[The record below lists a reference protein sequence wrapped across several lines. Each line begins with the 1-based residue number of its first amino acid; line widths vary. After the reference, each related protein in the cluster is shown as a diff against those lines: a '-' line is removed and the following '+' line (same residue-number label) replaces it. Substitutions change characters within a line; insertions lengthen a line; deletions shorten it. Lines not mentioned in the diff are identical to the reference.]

1 MCNEASGKVPSL
13 LVDYGSQS
21 EILST
26 LKSTARIKYTCFN
39 VSDKYIIFGATSGSL
54 YLFNRE
60 PCSFLQIIPNQEGA
74 VTNVTISPNEQLI
87 AFSSFKGIVCV
98 VEKINKASV
107 TSMLIKSFE
116 HSSSDVTDFVWTA
129 SSSQLF
135 VGDSLGRISV
145 INTSLFLGKTVF
157 QVPCFT
163 LMQLDSRIVQMS
175 TCHDWLLVST
185 LTRSYLCD
193 TVHEQYRQIGKKLRD
208 GHYGSCFVQNK
219 IYSARPGARLWEVNT
234 EGKVISTQQYKNSL
248 NVPPTPLVKL
258 NETNFNYSETGTE
271 VNPGFNFNKLGII
284 NDKYI
289 FTFTSD
295 ALYVFDPERLDLV
308 LWNNDVR
315 NIVDVKCY
323 QDTLYVWSSH
333 NKVNVFTLSPLDKC
347 LLRLYFNENYLTCA
361 KLTIHFANH
370 LLNSPHLLNSL
381 HHLSD
386 LSNKLKRYDNI
397 ETLNENLQPILNELT
412 KYSKDNRVM
421 KLTSGIYVVNNEHN
435 IIHHEHNMNKNHCRS
450 SSVPRENKT
459 QVLNKTSS
467 VSSASLPDLEYENG
481 DNEDE
486 DDEDESKFLTIT
498 SPDIIHDA
506 LVELGNN
513 VTDSIRHILD
523 VRKPNKIDLM
533 EPFDVGKP
541 DFLLGLNNSQPSEYT
556 NGKQEDDIVKKNRRN
571 RNKTLDTSGL
581 VAIVDKYNAEMKK
594 LKQNDYIKAEL
605 EIRLL
610 NTLVKYNTNLK
621 QNSNLSAQY
630 LQTVCS
636 MVKSTLS
643 NHQRLKQWL
652 LSNEMTLLGIQSP
665 DDILAHSNSPVN
677 LAQHI
682 RNEKRFSMIE
692 TSIERKLS
700 ATQPPLIPNEQTN
713 PRPRNYSLPSCIA
726 ASHQCD
732 SPHPNHVYNQ
742 MFTFDNQC
750 QSNSNSNV
758 FTEPNDKQLPHS
770 TSLLTSQYRQL
781 LEDIYPYEDIYV
793 DILMSKLLDKLSV
806 VLNISSIININML
819 VKLSSCYYYS
829 LSTILNLQEHIHVG
843 INVGIKDIDS
853 KNILINLNM
862 ILILLQLG
870 HMITC
875 VEMFIKCG
883 QDINLRLI
891 SYVIIKLYTRY
902 VENGLDEQEAYM
914 KCNHLFLTFLNHIYI
929 RDLHLNFEE
938 DKHVMLHTLNCF
950 IAVNQT
956 SDDETLLTCKCG
968 FPLSDKQFPPVRYL
982 NIVLPKTCH
991 QCGKLPKHELDTT
1004 VQAKF
1009 KIFDDFAHHLSRN
1022 QEHIESYEM
1031 LMNMCRLVPGMWQH
1045 ILCLIRNSNYFVCSL
1060 FLSIH
1065 LGLVSELQFCV
1076 EDIHDSQ
1083 MLEAILLLNI
1093 KVKKGFCLNC
1103 GKQGAENGGA
1113 LDWTAL
1119 SVFIL
1124 KCLGA
1129 EETLQLLQKYAQF
1142 IPSLQL
1148 DRRFYQACA
1157 LSAMAE
1163 SRRPECESLPY
1174 SVICAVTKKASP
1186 EEDASVLLG
1195 THNLTKLQSALRL
1208 DLANVSCNGHL
1219 TDSSSLVTVQTESIL
1234 AHWGAR
1240 VNLSSQT
1247 SSTFISPSQTSS
1259 TFLSPSQTS
1268 SSRVNLSSQTSSTF
1282 LSPSQT
1288 SSNAVSSPLC
1298 LFCSLPLKSEALL
1311 SGKHNGLLVY
1321 PCGHLFHTM
1330 CVRHSSGFVVCP
1342 LCSTSSQSDS
1352 SESSVTMS

>member
-1 MCNEASGKVPSL
+1 F
-13 LVDYGSQS
+13 Q
-21 EILST
+21 
-26 LKSTARIKYTCFN
+26 YTCFN

-692 TSIERKLS
+692 TSTERKLS

-732 SPHPNHVYNQ
+732 SPHPNHV
-742 MFTFDNQC
+742 
-750 QSNSNSNV
+750 S
-758 FTEPNDKQLPHS
+758 
-770 TSLLTSQYRQL
+770 
-781 LEDIYPYEDIYV
+781 
-793 DILMSKLLDKLSV
+793 
-806 VLNISSIININML
+806 
-819 VKLSSCYYYS
+819 
-829 LSTILNLQEHIHVG
+829 
-843 INVGIKDIDS
+843 
-853 KNILINLNM
+853 
-862 ILILLQLG
+862 
-870 HMITC
+870 
-875 VEMFIKCG
+875 
-883 QDINLRLI
+883 
-891 SYVIIKLYTRY
+891 
-902 VENGLDEQEAYM
+902 
-914 KCNHLFLTFLNHIYI
+914 
-929 RDLHLNFEE
+929 
-938 DKHVMLHTLNCF
+938 
-950 IAVNQT
+950 
-956 SDDETLLTCKCG
+956 
-968 FPLSDKQFPPVRYL
+968 
-982 NIVLPKTCH
+982 
-991 QCGKLPKHELDTT
+991 
-1004 VQAKF
+1004 
-1009 KIFDDFAHHLSRN
+1009 
-1022 QEHIESYEM
+1022 
-1031 LMNMCRLVPGMWQH
+1031 
-1045 ILCLIRNSNYFVCSL
+1045 
-1060 FLSIH
+1060 
-1065 LGLVSELQFCV
+1065 
-1076 EDIHDSQ
+1076 
-1083 MLEAILLLNI
+1083 
-1093 KVKKGFCLNC
+1093 
-1103 GKQGAENGGA
+1103 
-1113 LDWTAL
+1113 
-1119 SVFIL
+1119 
-1124 KCLGA
+1124 
-1129 EETLQLLQKYAQF
+1129 
-1142 IPSLQL
+1142 
-1148 DRRFYQACA
+1148 
-1157 LSAMAE
+1157 
-1163 SRRPECESLPY
+1163 
-1174 SVICAVTKKASP
+1174 
-1186 EEDASVLLG
+1186 
-1195 THNLTKLQSALRL
+1195 
-1208 DLANVSCNGHL
+1208 
-1219 TDSSSLVTVQTESIL
+1219 
-1234 AHWGAR
+1234 
-1240 VNLSSQT
+1240 
-1247 SSTFISPSQTSS
+1247 
-1259 TFLSPSQTS
+1259 
-1268 SSRVNLSSQTSSTF
+1268 
-1282 LSPSQT
+1282 
-1288 SSNAVSSPLC
+1288 
-1298 LFCSLPLKSEALL
+1298 
-1311 SGKHNGLLVY
+1311 
-1321 PCGHLFHTM
+1321 
-1330 CVRHSSGFVVCP
+1330 
-1342 LCSTSSQSDS
+1342 
-1352 SESSVTMS
+1352 